1 MEHLT
6 MVILISEAD
15 GRDGPSFQNEEVS
28 GLWYLYFIEE
38 NFISNSPNNG
48 FEDKSKETPMTD

>member
-1 MEHLT
+1 

-15 GRDGPSFQNEEVS
+15 GRDGPSFQKEEFS

-38 NFISNSPNNG
+38 NFFSNSPNNG